1 MSIPKSSMIKA
12 DAEIAIARALRNHHI
27 IDGGKNYII
36 IAPHAQ
42 TIQGEFKGPGTYK
55 FQGAAEIKLDTGSE
69 EGASCVKDIK
79 GDAEITAS
87 ESGEPVAK
95 INSVSLVK

>member
-1 MSIPKSSMIKA
+1 MSIPQLSMTKA
-12 DAEIAIARALRNHHI
+12 GAESAITRALRNYRFT
-27 IDGGKNYII
+27 DGGKKYII

-69 EGASCVKDIK
+69 EGASCTENIK
-79 GDAEITAS
+79 GSTQIVANENAEPIAEI
-87 ESGEPVAK
+87 K
-95 INSVSLVK
+95 SVSLIK

>member
-1 MSIPKSSMIKA
+1 MNIPKLSMNKV
-12 DAEIAIARALRNHHI
+12 DAEVVIARALRNYRFT
-27 IDGGKNYII
+27 DGGKKYII

-42 TIQGEFKGPGTYK
+42 TIQGEFQGPETYN
-55 FQGAAEIKLDTGSE
+55 FRGAAEIKLDTGSE

-87 ESGEPVAK
+87 EAGEPVAK
-95 INSVSLVK
+95 IKSASLVK